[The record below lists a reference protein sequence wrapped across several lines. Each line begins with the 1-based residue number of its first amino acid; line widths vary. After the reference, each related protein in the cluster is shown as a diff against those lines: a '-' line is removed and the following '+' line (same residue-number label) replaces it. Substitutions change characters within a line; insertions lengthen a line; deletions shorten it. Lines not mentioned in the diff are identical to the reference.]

1 LTAFSADCTV
11 ATQPPQVIPLM
22 VRVTVSSF
30 AGAVIANPRE
40 TRSAATTNPSKE
52 IDLPAHKNHL
62 LLGYWERIAGV
73 ILTPAVGGEWNN
85 YESQKTCPYA
95 FISTRCPTVGWSRLP
110 QGAGAPGRR
119 LRTAAACSLG
129 KAEDTPM
136 VKPTGYAKNI
146 ESTPRQVF
154 QQASCHG
161 FRTVQQVLRAV
172 ASGLRPVSTSG

>member
-1 LTAFSADCTV
+1 MPRASFTALIRSSTLTCSGSYFTTASWVSSETAASFTPLTAFSADCTV

-73 ILTPAVGGEWNN
+73 ILTPAVGGVWNN
-85 YESQKTCPYA
+85 YESQKSCPYA

-129 KAEDTPM
+129 L
-136 VKPTGYAKNI
+136 
-146 ESTPRQVF
+146 RQMIL
-154 QQASCHG
+154 QW
-161 FRTVQQVLRAV
+161 
-172 ASGLRPVSTSG
+172 